1 MNTAVCRV
9 GSPKEL
15 PLPDKDEDYLSEL
28 IVQSSWLA
36 DSGKSP
42 CSHSPEEFQE
52 KAASGS
58 SDCHCVDRKVEKSLA
73 VWNERQEQRVP
84 PSKPLKQDYCS
95 ETCSNPGMS
104 LGPCLKDSEMEEF
117 VDDLAV
123 VMDEKLAVD
132 AQVSWNTFE
141 NKSMPY
147 IM

>member
-1 MNTAVCRV
+1 
-9 GSPKEL
+9 
-15 PLPDKDEDYLSEL
+15 
-28 IVQSSWLA
+28 
-36 DSGKSP
+36 
-42 CSHSPEEFQE
+42 
-52 KAASGS
+52 
-58 SDCHCVDRKVEKSLA
+58 
-73 VWNERQEQRVP
+73 
-84 PSKPLKQDYCS
+84 
-95 ETCSNPGMS
+95 MS